1 MTKRIIG
8 CVLLAAVMGVLIYVC
23 FAGIS
28 IGSFVI
34 PPKLGL
40 YSDEGGIR
48 RGLDLD
54 GGALVTFEPI
64 IDGKRRS
71 TDSNKVVRKDDEAGD
86 DDFYYI
92 KKVKAASNTKPVA
105 ELYVNETPIQITW
118 FLVE

>member
-1 MTKRIIG
+1 MQIVQIKQDDNNG
-8 CVLLAAVMGVLIYVC
+8 FGFVCVVPAEVH
-23 FAGIS
+23 
-28 IGSFVI
+28 VI
-34 PPKLGL
+34 PVNDIDEASKVLHKLVKGQM
-40 YSDEGGIR
+40 EK
-48 RGLDLD
+48 LDIE
-54 GGALVTFEPI
+54 FEPI
-64 IDGKRRS
+64 ADGKRRS